1 MNNVK
6 FTSEIYAH
14 SDHLMSHALKFTRD
28 EDDAK
33 DLLQETLIKG
43 LRFAHSFDQ
52 GTNLRGWLYVIM
64 RNTYINDYRKDTKRK
79 AFVTVEEEITN
90 GQLAISAT
98 KNAGESTFA
107 LEDINKAMAS
117 IKDEYRIPFKKY
129 FEGYKYDE
137 IAAELNLPIGTV
149 KTHIHQARQGL
160 KKYLKMYRS

>member
-1 MNNVK
+1 MNQAK

-14 SDHLMSHALKFTRD
+14 SNHLMSHALKFTRD

-43 LRFAHSFDQ
+43 LRFASSFDQ
-52 GTNLRGWLYVIM
+52 WTNLRGWLYVIVK
-64 RNTYINDYRKDTKRK
+64 NTYINDFNKTAKRK
-79 AFVTVEEEITN
+79 AIITVEDDISS
-90 GQLAISAT
+90 GQLANSAT
-98 KNAGESTFA
+98 RNRGESTFA
-107 LEDINKAMAS
+107 LEDIDKALAS
-117 IKDEYRIPFKKY
+117 IKAEYSVPFTRY